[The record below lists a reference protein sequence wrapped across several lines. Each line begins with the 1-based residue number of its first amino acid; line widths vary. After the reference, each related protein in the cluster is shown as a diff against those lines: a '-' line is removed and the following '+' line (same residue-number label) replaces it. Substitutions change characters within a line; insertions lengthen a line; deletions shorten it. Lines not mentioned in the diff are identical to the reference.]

1 MLMIRP
7 EASGDAVAMPHV
19 HTLASDR
26 PQEADLVNA
35 LRRHGGLTISLVA
48 LQDGRNAG
56 HMRLWLHSRSRMK
69 GAYPCHT

>member
-1 MLMIRP
+1 MLMLRP
-7 EASGDAVAMPHV
+7 EALGDAVAMPHV
-19 HTLASDR
+19 HTLAFDR

-35 LRRHGGLTISLVA
+35 LQRHGGLTISLVA
-48 LQDGRNAG
+48 LHDGRNVE